1 MHKSSDG
8 VLERRQIDQVLV
20 LIEPKPNTIQPSPA
34 AQSILVNIG
43 VRKKVLH
50 TLRVHAKHRELDQMA
65 KRLHSPA
72 RCGEGLRQSGLDINA
87 Q

>member
-43 VRKKVLH
+43 VRKKYS
-50 TLRVHAKHRELDQMA
+50 TLSVSMPSTESWTKW
-65 KRLHSPA
+65 P
-72 RCGEGLRQSGLDINA
+72 NA
-87 Q
+87 STRPLAATKA